1 MKSIKA
7 IFKTLLAGLVALVIL
22 SALMLG
28 YYFMPLRENNPKQ
41 NTDYV
46 WMPNTPWASLTEGI
60 SYGITDADGFINPE
74 VTDNPEIL
82 FLGSSHL
89 QAMNVMPEENM
100 CYLLNKRFNG
110 EYRAYNMGISGHTIY
125 KVIQYLED
133 SLKIYKKVPKYIIIE
148 TSDVALSEPAVK
160 QALSGEVKKTEVVD
174 SGIVAQ
180 MQKIPYFRQMYHQLD
195 NGMMKMLLPDN
206 KKNEDNTTADTVQ
219 KTNEKPVIDEKPYEE
234 MLGYLQKMEKEYDTG
249 IIVMF
254 HPFETINTDGTVG
267 FSEADY
273 AKVFSQYAEK
283 YNIGFVDMTNDFER
297 MYNEEYHVPHGFA
310 TGELGV
316 GHLNKYGHAVIAE
329 RLYQYIRSMEVE

>member
-1 MKSIKA
+1 MKPIKA
-7 IFKTLLAGLVALVIL
+7 IFKTVLAGLAALAIL
-22 SALMLG
+22 SALMFG

-46 WMPNTPWASLTEGI
+46 WMPNTPWASLTEGV
-60 SYGITDADGFINPE
+60 SYGVTDAFGFINPE
-74 VTDNPEIL
+74 ATDNPEIL

-100 CYLLNKRFNG
+100 CSLLNERFNG
-110 EYRAYNMGISGHTIY
+110 ENRAYNMGISGHTIY
-125 KVIQYLED
+125 KVVQYLD
-133 SLKIYKKVPKYIIIE
+133 ASLKIYPKVPKYIIIE
-148 TSDVALSEPAVK
+148 TSTVALSESAVK
-160 QALSGEVKKTEVVD
+160 QALSGEIKKTEVVD

-206 KKNEDNTTADTVQ
+206 KKNEDNSTADTVQ

-234 MLGYLQKMEKEYDTG
+234 MLGYLQKMEKEYDTR

-297 MYNEEYHVPHGFA
+297 IYNEEHHVPHGFA